1 MVKILLVLLF
11 LIVNLFIYK
20 FSQSIFF
27 LDHLLVNPLKQSV
40 ISVYENFM
48 DFFSKINGA
57 ELVPEAKIESEIE
70 KESFSLKSY
79 VPFLTITCVVLLSL
93 YFLSRNSDG
102 GDSETIIALLK
113 EQQKFNHHSFQNVST
128 QTNTNFVNLTKEL
141 NSSSKQ
147 TTMLISE
154 LFTQITEQLGHLKTK
169 PVSSSIQYSF
179 EQLRDY
185 YNEKR

>member
-70 KESFSLKSY
+70 KESFSLKS
-79 VPFLTITCVVLLSL
+79 
-93 YFLSRNSDG
+93 
-102 GDSETIIALLK
+102 
-113 EQQKFNHHSFQNVST
+113 
-128 QTNTNFVNLTKEL
+128 
-141 NSSSKQ
+141 
-147 TTMLISE
+147 
-154 LFTQITEQLGHLKTK
+154 
-169 PVSSSIQYSF
+169 
-179 EQLRDY
+179 
-185 YNEKR
+185 